1 MAGIGYMP
9 HQGKFLPLPG
19 VSRGAIVLSY
29 SCNTGQKLFC
39 GIKNVNPHKTKVSLM
54 CNAGPNNFKRNPDF
68 SRRQRGSSQ
77 GGKSKQYHEPEQ
89 PDNMEEMDYVSS
101 KNGSLLSLSGNIRH
115 QATPLPG
122 QREKEIVELFR
133 KVQAQL
139 RERASIKEGKKIEAA
154 QHGQNERGTVDSL
167 LKLLR
172 KHSVNQ
178 KKKSTP
184 EVDFV
189 ADQLEKNSTTLDDEQ
204 NLNPFVA
211 DDIDSDS
218 SEESTPLVPT
228 RPASYFR
235 RKSPVPR
242 VKFQPVF
249 SAEEEDKSPS
259 SKSRGRSKKIGNSGS
274 ELQKK
279 AELPTHDD
287 QDEEELEASDN
298 QVETSDSNSTAEK
311 IKESSATEAS
321 ADLGSLK
328 VAELRDLAKVRGVKG
343 YSKLKKGELIELLG
357 A

>member
-1 MAGIGYMP
+1 MP
-9 HQGKFLPLPG
+9 HQGKCLPLPG

-29 SCNTGQKLFC
+29 SCNRGQKLLC
-39 GIKNVNPHKTKVSLM
+39 GIKNVNLHKTRISLM

-68 SRRQRGSSQ
+68 SRRQRGSSR
-77 GGKSKQYHEPEQ
+77 GGKSKQYQEPEQ
-89 PDNMEEMDYVSS
+89 SDNMEEMDYASS
-101 KNGSLLSLSGNIRH
+101 KNGSLLSLTGNIRH

-139 RERASIKEGKKIEAA
+139 RERALIKEGKKIEAA
-154 QHGQNERGTVDSL
+154 QQGQNERGTVDSL

-204 NLNPFVA
+204 NLNPFAA

-228 RPASYFR
+228 RPASSFR

-249 SAEEEDKSPS
+249 SAEEEAKSPPP
-259 SKSRGRSKKIGNSGS
+259 KSQGRSKKISNTES
-274 ELQKK
+274 ELLKK
-279 AELPTHDD
+279 AELLTLDD
-287 QDEEELEASDN
+287 LDEESESSDN

-311 IKESSATEAS
+311 IKESSSATEAS

-328 VAELRDLAKVRGVKG
+328 VAELRDLAKARGAKG